1 MVSKVT
7 AIALVAIIAIPILA
21 GFALNFQDVAE
32 TRYVPGDVK
41 TNVTPLLYNATTYD
55 VVSANSYELNADNFT
70 RNITGQMGEND
81 LSYYVPNYNSYT
93 LSDSSLPYSR
103 TILTGV
109 APSSVYVGD
118 YYVYEIININK
129 TPGLSVTVSGSG
141 ITTTTYNN
149 ISYLSYSNTY
159 GFVAIDYNYNIP
171 TYHTA
176 TLTFSVSDS
185 FVSNAGELYLIQN
198 PKNGSLSNYAN
209 LSEGYTLRG
218 TTLEDWLSPS
228 LAYNVLM
235 SVDFSAITSNLTGEF
250 AYRDYSLR
258 FYIIDQYNYE
268 NNTAINNANLHYI
281 RVDFNRATPADE
293 LVVSVKAAN
302 NPWLNITE
310 DIVLYRESGKDT
322 YQISFT
328 STGVQ
333 FYYIGGWQKTIGVAN
348 YFRSYSVDWET
359 PFTDGNLIRGFRY
372 DGFNGLTFNTGMA
385 PTFRFDAAT
394 VRSSEYQIIRDK
406 IYDPSQLTGSNTHQT
421 EISNVSRYGSAIEF
435 GGTTYNVTNRSITLG
450 SRLTLS
456 VNGLTF
462 DSIPAGDGYD
472 NRINGYVVSRT
483 STPSTITFDGSWL
496 ADINTTLL
504 KSETY
509 SENKWVPGHFAW
521 DGLDD
526 NFLIAGLLTSVGAF
540 ILLAMYGRRSG
551 AKVLPLLLVCGG
563 AAFMFLLM
571 L

>member
-32 TRYVPGDVK
+32 TRYVPGEVK

-55 VVSANSYELNADNFT
+55 VLSANSYELNADNFT
-70 RNITGQMGEND
+70 RGITGQMGEDD

-93 LSDSSLPYSR
+93 LSHSSLPYSR

-109 APSSVYVGD
+109 APSAVYVGD
-118 YYVYEIININK
+118 YYVYEIINVNK
-129 TPGLSVTVSGSG
+129 TPGLSVTLSGPDV
-141 ITTTTYNN
+141 TTRTYSD
-149 ISYLSYSNTY
+149 ISYLSYNNTN
-159 GFVAIDYNYNIP
+159 GIVAIDYNFTIR
-171 TYHTA
+171 TYRTT

-185 FVSNAGELYLIQN
+185 FVSDAGELYLIQN
-198 PKNGSLSNYAN
+198 PKDGNLSNYAN
-209 LSEGYTLRG
+209 ISEGYTLRG

-250 AYRDYSLR
+250 AYRDYYLR
-258 FYIIDQYNYE
+258 FYIIDQYNYD
-268 NNTAINNANLHYI
+268 NNSAINNANLHYI
-281 RVDFNRATPADE
+281 QVDFNRATPADE
-293 LVVSVKAAN
+293 LTVSLKAAN

-310 DIVLYRESGKDT
+310 DIELYRESGKDT

-359 PFTDGNLIRGFRY
+359 PFTDDNLIRGFRY
-372 DGFNGLTFNTGMA
+372 DGFGGRSFNTGMA

-394 VRSSEYQIIRDK
+394 VRSSVYQIIRDK
-406 IYDPSQLTGSNTHQT
+406 TYDPSQLTGSNTNQT
-421 EISNVSRYGSAIEF
+421 VISNVSRYGSAIEF
-435 GGTTYNVTNRSITLG
+435 GGITYDVTNRSITLG

-472 NRINGYVVSRT
+472 NRINGHVVSRT
-483 STPSTITFDGSWL
+483 STPSTIVFDGTWR
-496 ADINTTLL
+496 ADINTSML

-521 DGLDD
+521 QGIDD
-526 NFLIAGLLTSVGAF
+526 NFLMAGLMTSLAAFVG
-540 ILLAMYGRRSG
+540 LAIYGRRSG
-551 AKVLPLLLVCGG
+551 GKVLPLLLVCGG